1 MRIDDMPTRTNQVNA
16 LKKMSNISLHSEGR
30 RGGRLEEEDNTEEGG
45 NDYQTRR

>member
-16 LKKMSNISLHSEGR
+16 LKKMSNMSLHSEGR
-30 RGGRLEEEDNTEEGG
+30 RGGRLEEEDKTEKGG